1 MVKTEQVVFI
11 TGASR
16 GFGAATAREL
26 ALRGHSVIA
35 TMRNPDRDGAAVRD
49 GYENQITVTA
59 CDVTN
64 RDSVDA
70 AVAVALEQHGHI
82 DALFNNAGYG
92 LYGAIEDLSEEAI
105 LRILDTNLVGQIRTS
120 QAILPSMRARGS
132 GKIINVSSNSGKLVS
147 PLGGMYSAS
156 KHAVEA
162 MSEALRYEVKQFGIE
177 VTALEPG
184 MYVSDW
190 QYGSLDLDTNLT
202 GGVYAEATKRT
213 LELFRERAETR
224 PGSRTIGSNVA
235 DIVEL
240 EQPLPMRWPVG
251 EDTLELFAL
260 RESLTDSQWEDWI
273 QGNAGDSTSTRG
285 HYFRV
290 LAEQAK

>member
-1 MVKTEQVVFI
+1 MVKKEQVVFI

-35 TMRNPDRDGAAVRD
+35 TMRNPDRDGATVRD
-49 GYENQITVTA
+49 GYHDQITVTA
-59 CDVTN
+59 CDVTD

-70 AVAVALEQHGHI
+70 AVALALEQHGHI

-105 LRILDTNLVGQIRTS
+105 LRILNTNLVGQIRTA

-162 MSEALRYEVKQFGIE
+162 MSEALRYEVKQFGID

-190 QYGSLDLDTNLT
+190 QYGSLDLDTNRS
-202 GGVYAEATKRT
+202 GGVYEAATKRT
-213 LELFRERAETR
+213 LELFRNRAETR
-224 PGSRTIGSNVA
+224 PGSRTIGSTVA

-251 EDTLELFAL
+251 EDTLEMFAL
-260 RESLTDSQWEDWI
+260 REALTDSQWEDWI
-273 QGNAGDSTSTRG
+273 QDNAGDSTRG
-285 HYFRV
+285 HFFRV
-290 LAEQAK
+290 LQEQAK